1 MIIIPLER
9 IIVESLMDPPV
20 FVNEN
25 DNILTVIK
33 KLLETRQ
40 GYVLVEKQDDTIG
53 IISDRDIQR
62 LILKEG
68 GMFSPTILAK
78 DFMVHPVIMVVKT
91 TSLFEAESIMQQ
103 KRINRLPIVEDEN
116 SKKVIGVINY
126 ETVHSNLLTS
136 FAKSWTRQRGNY

>member
-9 IIVESLMDPPV
+9 IIVESVMDLPV

-33 KLLETRQ
+33 KLLKTRQ
-40 GYVLVEKQDDTIG
+40 GYVLVERIDDTVG

-68 GMFSPTILAK
+68 GMFSPDILAK
-78 DFMVHPVIMVVKT
+78 DFMVHPVIMVDKT
-91 TSLFEAESIMQQ
+91 TSLYEAESIMQQ
-103 KRINRLPIVEDEN
+103 KNINRLPIVEKEK
-116 SKKVIGVINY
+116 SKKVIGIINY
-126 ETVHSNLLTS
+126 DTVHSNLLTS
-136 FAKSWTRQRGNY
+136 FAKSWTKQRSKF